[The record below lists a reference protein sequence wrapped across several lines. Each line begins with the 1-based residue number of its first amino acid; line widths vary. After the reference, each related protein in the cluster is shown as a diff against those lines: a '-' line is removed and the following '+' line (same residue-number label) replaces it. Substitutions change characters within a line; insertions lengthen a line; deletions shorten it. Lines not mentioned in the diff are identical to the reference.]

1 MVSKAFKLAGVAKN
15 TSDAGIL
22 IGDGAPGILTTY
34 NTIDSLPLIGNT
46 QGDMAFVDSSNRL
59 YFYRTEGW
67 YSIELS
73 DSALS

>member
-15 TSDAGIL
+15 TTVQGLLTSDGAAGIV
-22 IGDGAPGILTTY
+22 TTY
-34 NTIDSLPLIGNT
+34 NTIDSLPMSGNT
-46 QGDMAFVDSSNRL
+46 QGDVAFIDSSNKL

-67 YSIELS
+67 YRIEL